1 MNHNTG
7 HISLFNI
14 SLKKDASAKYN
25 SFEFGGGFVRND
37 IHTHFDAPNGD
48 CEINSLFIPKG
59 KQHIDISTMVH
70 HKNPLCSSRQ
80 LVKGILGGNST
91 AVFRGLA
98 NVYKEAGKTDAQ
110 QNNKNLILSPSARVN
125 SIPQLEIY
133 EDDVKCSHGST
144 TGQIEEEAL
153 FYLQSRGINRIDAMG
168 LMVRGFAN
176 EVVDKVENQDMNGYI
191 QNSLIQKM
199 EGMIQ

>member
-1 MNHNTG
+1 MVIYIVSVYSNH
-7 HISLFNI
+7 L
-14 SLKKDASAKYN
+14 L
-25 SFEFGGGFVRND
+25 VRLP
-37 IHTHFDAPNGD
+37 F
-48 CEINSLFIPKG
+48 
-59 KQHIDISTMVH
+59 
-70 HKNPLCSSRQ
+70 
-80 LVKGILGGNST
+80 KGILT

-153 FYLQSRGINRIDAMG
+153 FYLQSRGINQKDAME

-176 EVVDKVENQDMNGYI
+176 EVVDKVENQDMKEYI
-191 QNSLIQKM
+191 QHSLIQKM